1 VAMEDPRVKSKV
13 AVVLDM
19 MRKKGWRITPQRT
32 IIVETILANIEKHPS
47 LRQLHRMINEKLP
60 GVGISTVYQ
69 TIKMLEEL
77 GVISTFEVNGR
88 LHVDKFHPHVNIVCM
103 NKDEI
108 RDLEGIK
115 QDDIIRIL
123 TNSGAGVKAVKNVLI
138 YAEC

>member
-1 VAMEDPRVKSKV
+1 MVKSRV
-13 AVVLDM
+13 AVVLNM
-19 MRKKGWRITPQRT
+19 MRNKGWRITPQRT

-47 LRQLHRMINEKLP
+47 LRQLHKMINEKLP

-88 LHVDKFHPHVNIVCM
+88 LHVDKFHPHVNIVCI

-108 RDLEGIK
+108 RDLKGVK
-115 QDDIIRIL
+115 QDDVIKL
-123 TNSGAGVKAVKNVLI
+123 VSHAGTSVKTVKNVMI

>member
-1 VAMEDPRVKSKV
+1 MEDPRVKSKV

-19 MRKKGWRITPQRT
+19 MRKMGWRITPQRT
-32 IIVETILANIEKHPS
+32 IIVETILANIEAHPS
-47 LRQLHRMINEKLP
+47 LRQLHKMINEKLP

-88 LHVDKFHPHVNIVCM
+88 LHVDKFHPHVNIVCI

-108 RDLEGIK
+108 RDL
-115 QDDIIRIL
+115 D
-123 TNSGAGVKAVKNVLI
+123 GVKQEDIVRMLEGAKTGVKTVKNVLI

>member
-1 VAMEDPRVKSKV
+1 MKSKV

-19 MRKKGWRITPQRT
+19 MRKRGWRITPQRT
-32 IIVETILANIEKHPS
+32 IIVETILANIERHPS

-88 LHVDKFHPHVNIVCM
+88 LHVDKFHPHVNIVCV

-108 RDLEGIK
+108 RDLEGVNHDELIK
-115 QDDIIRIL
+115 L
-123 TNSGAGVKAVKNVLI
+123 VSHAGTGVKAVKNVMI